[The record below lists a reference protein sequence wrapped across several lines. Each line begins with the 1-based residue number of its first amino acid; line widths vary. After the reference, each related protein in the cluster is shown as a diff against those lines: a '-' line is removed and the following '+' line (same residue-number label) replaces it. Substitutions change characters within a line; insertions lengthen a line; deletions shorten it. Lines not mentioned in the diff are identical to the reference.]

1 MALIYDISKN
11 YWVIKAAKQQR
22 YIPMFQQKTFKI
34 SEALLMNSNY
44 LYIYLQNEHFVRL
57 YSHIGIYRVHFVR
70 I

>member
-1 MALIYDISKN
+1 M
-11 YWVIKAAKQQR
+11 R
-22 YIPMFQQKTFKI
+22 EGIPAREQQKYTHMLAGGIYNKYVH
-34 SEALLMNSNY
+34 LLMNSNY